1 MSGALSPVRIAC
13 MAARWVWD
21 SMITRV
27 KDGAIASFFAGV
39 WREATSRMQSEV
51 TLRGSNHL
59 AISRAEARAVRAE
72 DRLREALNVLP
83 EGIVFLDNEG
93 RYVLWNTAYADIY
106 AKSADLFREGVKLA
120 DTLRIGVER
129 GDYPQAIGRE
139 EEWLAERMA
148 LLDNPGVRHEQRL
161 ANGRWI
167 MIEERKTGDGG
178 TIGIRIDISE
188 MKAQEE
194 KLEQALAE
202 ARAASQA
209 KSDFLANMSHEIRT
223 PLNGVI
229 GLADVLARTGL
240 KDDQAELLRTLMASA
255 GDLNNL
261 LSDLLDFSKAE
272 AGKLDLEDAEFDMAG
287 LAETCAGL
295 FRPQAESKG
304 LELALS
310 LAPDAAGMV
319 RGDPARVRQILNN
332 LVSNA
337 VKFTAEGGVDVRIER
352 NAAGACVIE
361 VRDTG
366 PGFDQDQAERLFARF
381 EQADGSTTRQ
391 FGGTGLGLSICRQL
405 AGLMGGTVSAM
416 GKKGKGATFTV
427 ILPLPPVETPAAAAE
442 IQPAELIE
450 EYDGEDAPP
459 LRVLLVD
466 DNATNRKVVQL
477 MLAQVGAE
485 STACENGQEAVTA
498 FQRGAFDLILMD
510 LQMPVMD
517 GLSATRA
524 IREIERVESRG
535 QTPLIVLSAN
545 VSPTDR
551 AATNEAGAN
560 AHIGKPI
567 RADELFST
575 IGGVLDEGEDS
586 AADETVAA

>member
-188 MKAQEE
+188 MKAQDE

-295 FRPQAESKG
+295 FRPQAEAKG

-337 VKFTAEGGVDVRIER
+337 VKFSPAGSTIRIDLASGDGRVTVSVTDNGDGIPER
-352 NAAGACVIE
+352 IRPRIFEKFVQGHAAGKLQVE
-361 VRDTG
+361 
-366 PGFDQDQAERLFARF
+366 
-381 EQADGSTTRQ
+381 
-391 FGGTGLGLSICRQL
+391 GTGLGLSI
-405 AGLMGGTVSAM
+405 A
-416 GKKGKGATFTV
+416 K
-427 ILPLPPVETPAAAAE
+427 
-442 IQPAELIE
+442 
-450 EYDGEDAPP
+450 
-459 LRVLLVD
+459 
-466 DNATNRKVVQL
+466 
-477 MLAQVGAE
+477 
-485 STACENGQEAVTA
+485 
-498 FQRGAFDLILMD
+498 
-510 LQMPVMD
+510 
-517 GLSATRA
+517 A
-524 IREIERVESRG
+524 IVESHNGEIGFETATGAGTRFFF
-535 QTPLIVLSAN
+535 TL
-545 VSPTDR
+545 PT
-551 AATNEAGAN
+551 
-560 AHIGKPI
+560 
-567 RADELFST
+567 L
-575 IGGVLDEGEDS
+575 
-586 AADETVAA
+586 